1 MSESTLVLHL
11 RIHGTVQ
18 GVGYRWAMVQAAR
31 RIGVAGWV
39 RNRHDGSVEAMVS
52 GSQASV
58 DEIVAWA
65 RRGPESASVR
75 GVDVLPG
82 EGVFDAFEQRPSA

>member
-1 MSESTLVLHL
+1 MSEATVVLHL
-11 RIHGTVQ
+11 QIRGAVQ

-39 RNRHDGSVEAMVS
+39 RNRHDGSVEAMVA
-52 GSQASV
+52 GSRASV

-75 GVDVLPG
+75 DVDVLPG
-82 EGVFDAFEQRPSA
+82 EGVFTSFDQRPSA